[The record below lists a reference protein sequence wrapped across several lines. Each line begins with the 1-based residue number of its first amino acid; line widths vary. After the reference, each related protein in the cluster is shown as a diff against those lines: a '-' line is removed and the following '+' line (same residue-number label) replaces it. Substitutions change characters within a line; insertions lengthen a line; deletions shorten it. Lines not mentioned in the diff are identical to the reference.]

1 MSKLSKFI
9 APYRVERGKGFR
21 LKSIDPSSSG
31 HLTSERKKDARD
43 LLQDGVQRLCE
54 LQDKLYAQD
63 RWAMLLVFQAMDA
76 AGKDSAI
83 KHVLSGINPQGCQ
96 VVSFKGPSSEDLD
109 HDFMWRSLRALPER
123 GRIGIFNRSYY
134 EEVLIV
140 RACPE
145 ILAAQKVPSPL
156 VTKRIWDER
165 YEDIRAI
172 ERYLGRNGV
181 LIRKFFLYVSKDE
194 QRKRFRERLDR
205 PEKNW
210 KFNLDDL
217 ATRDK
222 WKDYMEVYE
231 DAIRATATEEAP
243 WFVVPADRK
252 WFTRLVVAA
261 AVIDG
266 LESLDLKYPE
276 VDARQQKE
284 LEKGRALLA

>member
-96 VVSFKGPSSEDLD
+96 VVSFKAPSSEDLD

-145 ILAAQKVPSPL
+145 ILAAQKVPPPL

-181 LIRKFFLYVSKDE
+181 ADSEVLPL
-194 QRKRFRERLDR
+194 RLEGRTAQTVPRAARSSGEELEVQPRRPRDPRQMEGLHGGLRGRDPRHRHRRGALVRRPRR
-205 PEKNW
+205 PEMVHAAGRRRRG
-210 KFNLDDL
+210 D
-217 ATRDK
+217 R
-222 WKDYMEVYE
+222 
-231 DAIRATATEEAP
+231 RASSRST
-243 WFVVPADRK
+243 
-252 WFTRLVVAA
+252 
-261 AVIDG
+261 
-266 LESLDLKYPE
+266 
-276 VDARQQKE
+276 
-284 LEKGRALLA
+284 